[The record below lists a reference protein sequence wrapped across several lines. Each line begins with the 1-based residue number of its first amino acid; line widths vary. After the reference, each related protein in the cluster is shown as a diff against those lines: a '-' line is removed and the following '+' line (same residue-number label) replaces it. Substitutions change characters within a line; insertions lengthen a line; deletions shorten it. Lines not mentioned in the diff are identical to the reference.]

1 MGDRVAPYSEE
12 AERAV
17 IGAAMLDWMRV
28 MPLVQQMRVKPQD
41 FYMVA
46 HQTIM
51 EEIQALF
58 TEMKGVDSVVLTE
71 RLRRKKL
78 EEQAGGSGY
87 IDRLIDTT
95 PTVAHAEYYLD
106 IVRQKALLRR
116 VATAAKDIEAECW
129 TEERGDKVLG
139 TATARFSGLAE
150 SVLLE
155 ESTNE
160 QLLNLSVK
168 AWVDARAHKQPD
180 IGLETPWPT
189 LTEMICGLETG
200 ITILAGRPSQGKTT
214 IEDMMVCHCAATGTP
229 VGRITLDS
237 TRKSLLQRAVCREAG
252 VSLPKLK
259 YGFAGEA
266 NMAQVTEAAG
276 RLAKYPMWIN
286 DWERDIAGICA
297 WTRAMKIRY
306 GIKLLTVDYIQ
317 IVQAAMMGRAQW
329 DANSRMTY
337 VSSQLKTLAFE
348 LDMPVLVLSQ
358 LSREADKEQ
367 RRPRLSDLRDSGSI
381 EQDANKVLF
390 VSKDVKEAKE
400 KETKQR
406 RPMWLDV
413 AKNKDGEIGELPMWM
428 RPNYFRFDEA
438 DENFT
443 DNPGASVAP
452 GVTAWTPEEEE
463 GDET

>member
-1 MGDRVAPYSEE
+1 MSERIPPYSEE

-180 IGLETPWPT
+180 IG
-189 LTEMICGLETG
+189 
-200 ITILAGRPSQGKTT
+200 
-214 IEDMMVCHCAATGTP
+214 V
-229 VGRITLDS
+229 
-237 TRKSLLQRAVCREAG
+237 
-252 VSLPKLK
+252 
-259 YGFAGEA
+259 
-266 NMAQVTEAAG
+266 
-276 RLAKYPMWIN
+276 
-286 DWERDIAGICA
+286 
-297 WTRAMKIRY
+297 
-306 GIKLLTVDYIQ
+306 
-317 IVQAAMMGRAQW
+317 
-329 DANSRMTY
+329 
-337 VSSQLKTLAFE
+337 
-348 LDMPVLVLSQ
+348 
-358 LSREADKEQ
+358 
-367 RRPRLSDLRDSGSI
+367 
-381 EQDANKVLF
+381 
-390 VSKDVKEAKE
+390 
-400 KETKQR
+400 
-406 RPMWLDV
+406 
-413 AKNKDGEIGELPMWM
+413 
-428 RPNYFRFDEA
+428 
-438 DENFT
+438 
-443 DNPGASVAP
+443 
-452 GVTAWTPEEEE
+452 
-463 GDET
+463 